1 MKKANQVL
9 RAALLAAGL
18 TGAAFGLM
26 TTHVALAADAKPAP
40 QEKISA
46 KVGKP
51 LKAAQD
57 AIQAKNWDA
66 ANAAIAEA
74 NALEGKTPYETY
86 MTNEMAWY
94 VLLQQ
99 KKYPEA
105 AVILEQQVASGL
117 IPPADL
123 PARTKALTQL
133 SYQNKNYDKAIEY
146 GKKYMALNP
155 SDQDIA
161 TLIATSYYMKNDFAM
176 ARTESQK
183 LIASATGKPPEAL
196 LQLQLRTNVELND
209 RPGTLKALEDM
220 IRFYPQKKYWE
231 DLLNAQLFLQNGE
244 RDLRA
249 LFRLIADTDTMDKPD
264 EFTEAASVMV
274 AGGFPTEAQHTIE
287 KGMAA
292 NVFQGESKT
301 RAQQEFDRAKSG
313 AEADRKELAGADAA
327 LAAAKTGTQMV
338 ATGKLFFSVGDHAKA
353 ASAIKQGLAKGGVT
367 DTDDANALLG
377 VAPARSGDTAGA
389 ASAFSAVKDTRL
401 AEISRLWKLYLDT
414 KSMPAAPEAPPAEAA
429 TPPATEQ

>member
-133 SYQNKNYDKAIEY
+133 SYQNKNYDKAIDY

-161 TLIATSYYMKNDFAM
+161 MLIATSYYMKNDFAM

-183 LIASATGKPPEAL
+183 LIAGATGKPPEAL

-377 VAPARSGDTAGA
+377 VALARSGDTAGA
-389 ASAFSAVKDTRL
+389 ATAFSAVKDARL

-429 TPPATEQ
+429 TPPATQ